1 MPSIR
6 SVLPGLCLALLI
18 ATSSVRAET
27 APLTNADIVKMVDA
41 GLATSTIEL
50 TVRTAASD
58 FDTSPTQLIALSQAG
73 VPQSVVEAMIA
84 ADGRASGGGGAAGD
98 ADRINPE
105 EIVMVDGEARHD
117 MRYAVAQMR
126 SAARAMGFGGVG
138 TYAVLNG
145 AKAKLRITNRR
156 PSFEI
161 AVPGNAQPEGYLT
174 LASFATRRNGTRE
187 VSIGGG
193 YISYSTGIHRDRII
207 PTTGERLADQSGAP
221 EGFSIFRITP
231 DVDLAPGEYALV
243 TYNSQVRVLGFFAS
257 GNDSYFDF
265 GVD

>member
-1 MPSIR
+1 MPFIR
-6 SVLPGLCLALLI
+6 SCLLGLCLALLA
-18 ATSSVRAET
+18 ATGTARAES
-27 APLTNADIVKMVDA
+27 APLTNADVIKMIEA

-58 FDTSPTQLIALSQAG
+58 FDTSPTELIALSKAG

-84 ADGRASGGGGAAGD
+84 ADARGSAGNAPADGAN
-98 ADRINPE
+98 RINPE
-105 EIVMVDGEARHD
+105 EIVMVDGDTRHD
-117 MRYAVAQMR
+117 MRYAVAQIR

-145 AKAKLRITNRR
+145 PKARLRITNRR

-174 LASFATRRNGTRE
+174 LASFATRRNDTRE

-221 EGFSIFRITP
+221 EGFSIYRITP

-243 TYNSQVRVLGFFAS
+243 TYNSQVRVMGFFAS